1 MMYEKHCMQLVS
13 LVFAPEAAAYLIAP
27 VLRNEVHVG
36 TKSLQKKIELKQ
48 NLLNKKTSLF
58 LCFFEII

>member
-36 TKSLQKKIELKQ
+36 TKSLQKKNRAQTKSPQQKNFFIFM
-48 NLLNKKTSLF
+48 LF
-58 LCFFEII
+58 